1 MINFGERLEKFLAQ
15 AVNMEVSGIST
26 KVGWLPIKKLQ
37 RQTASD
43 HLRLWMIR
51 PEPPNT
57 ELENNSSR

>member
-1 MINFGERLEKFLAQ
+1 MINFGERLEGFLAQ
-15 AVNMEVSGIST
+15 AGNIDISGIST
-26 KVGWLPIKKLQ
+26 KVSWLPIKNLQ
-37 RQTASD
+37 RQTALD